1 MCVCVCVYEFK
12 TVGKLVYAPIVEADL
27 THWSKPRAGRR
38 KARYVVPPE
47 DSDAED
53 SEPSVTAEESE
64 DDIPLAQLRRRWQ
77 HTLNDSYF
85 FFFYELTIKK
95 QY

>member
-1 MCVCVCVYEFK
+1 M
-12 TVGKLVYAPIVEADL
+12 VYAPIVEADL
-27 THWSKPRAGRR
+27 THWSKPRAGKR

-47 DSDAED
+47 DSDTED

-64 DDIPLAQLRRRWQ
+64 DDIPLAQLRRADGSTCTER
-77 HTLNDSYF
+77 LL
-85 FFFYELTIKK
+85 FFFYELTIKM